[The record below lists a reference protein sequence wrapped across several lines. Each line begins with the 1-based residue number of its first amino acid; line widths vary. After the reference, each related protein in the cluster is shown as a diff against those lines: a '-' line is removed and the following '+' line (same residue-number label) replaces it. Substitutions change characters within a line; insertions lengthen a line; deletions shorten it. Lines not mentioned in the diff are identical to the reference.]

1 MVDREDVRRVFA
13 QPLPRVDVRVHGLP
27 LDRPRP
33 HERDLDG
40 DVVEVRRLRPQE
52 ALHLR
57 AALDLERADRVRALD
72 VVVHRLVVEGD
83 AREVDHLVVR
93 ARDLLDAVLD
103 RREHPEAEEVDLQ
116 EPRVGAGVLVPLAE
130 LTAGHRGRLHGD
142 ELDQRPRR
150 DDHPARVLRDV
161 AREARDLAGEPRERA
176 PALRLELAIAV
187 REPRDLLPHPLRV
200 PAVREPCEPLELG
213 EREAERL
220 AHVADGAARAV
231 RREAR
236 DERSVLAPVALGDA
250 DDELLADVA
259 REVEVDVRHR
269 GELAVQEAPEREL
282 VRDRIDVREAGEV
295 ADDRADRASPSAAG
309 REEGAW
315 RIGAAHLARAL
326 ARELEHLVVEE
337 EEPGEP
343 ELVDQR
349 ELVVEASARLPLLR
363 RCCICVAQ
371 RAAWQIAA
379 SWRMAG
385 SSPSEKSG

>member
-1 MVDREDVRRVFA
+1 MVDREDVRRVLA
-13 QPLPRVDVRVHGLP
+13 QALPRVDVRVHRLP

-33 HERDLDG
+33 DERDLDG

-72 VVVHRLVVEGD
+72 VVVDRLVVEGD

-103 RREHPEAEEVDLQ
+103 RREHPEAEEVDLE
-116 EPRVGAGVLVPLAE
+116 EPRVRARVLVPLAE
-130 LTAGHRGRLHGD
+130 LATGHRGRLHGD

-161 AREARDLAGEPRERA
+161 ARETRDLAGEPRERA
-176 PALRLELAIAV
+176 PALRLELPLAV
-187 REPRDLLPHPLRV
+187 GEPRDLLPHALRV
-200 PAVREPCEPLELG
+200 PAVREPREPLELG

-220 AHVADGAARAV
+220 PDVADRAARAV

-236 DERSVLAPVALGDA
+236 DERRVLAPVALGDA

-269 GELAVQEAPEREL
+269 GELAVQEASEREL

-295 ADDRADRASPSAAG
+295 ADDRADRASRARAPAAG
-309 REEGAW
+309 SC
-315 RIGAAHLARAL
+315 AASRCRAPRARTPERARAPRGGGGRTRR
-326 ARELEHLVVEE
+326 AR
-337 EEPGEP
+337 
-343 ELVDQR
+343 
-349 ELVVEASARLPLLR
+349 ARR
-363 RCCICVAQ
+363 
-371 RAAWQIAA
+371 
-379 SWRMAG
+379 
-385 SSPSEKSG
+385 